1 MYAFQHTSTILR
13 NAYSSPNPK
22 CIATLGLA
30 SFAFARHYLRNL
42 GFDFSSS
49 WYLDVSVPKV
59 PLIYLCI
66 QYMIYGSSPYV
77 FPHSEICGS
86 RLICS
91 SPQLIAACHVFLR
104 LLMPRHSPCALVCLN
119 FFCLHMSFNICRSL
133 SSLFKN
139 CWVHLN
145 SFWFLISPSFHNYL
159 CFDFSKIVFLP
170 LIQTLLGKTKLISI
184 YVFFPVRY

>member
-1 MYAFQHTSTILR
+1 MFILVR
-13 NAYSSPNPK
+13 TPSVLLLLVWPLSLSL
-22 CIATLGLA
+22 ATTREI
-30 SFAFARHYLRNL
+30 SV
-42 GFDFSSS
+42 DFSSS

-59 PLIYLCI
+59 PLINLCI

-119 FFCLHMSFNICRSL
+119 FFCFGTSFNIPRSL
-133 SSLFKN
+133 RSLFKN
-139 CWVHLN
+139 CWVTFN
-145 SFWFLISPSFHNYL
+145 SFWFLYFSPSFHNYL
-159 CFDFSKIVFLP
+159 CFDFSKIVFV
-170 LIQTLLGKTKLISI
+170 TLNFKLYLERPNWFQFMSSSLLTIHSLE
-184 YVFFPVRY
+184 

>member
-1 MYAFQHTSTILR
+1 MLILVR
-13 NAYSSPNPK
+13 TPSVLLLLVWPLSLSL
-22 CIATLGLA
+22 ATTREI
-30 SFAFARHYLRNL
+30 SV
-42 GFDFSSS
+42 DFSSS

-86 RLICS
+86 TLICS

-119 FFCLHMSFNICRSL
+119 FFCFSIYFPYIPRSL
-133 SSLFKN
+133 RSLFKN
-139 CWVHLN
+139 CWVTFN
-145 SFWFLISPSFHNYL
+145 SFWFLTSRHLFTITCASIL
-159 CFDFSKIVFLP
+159 A
-170 LIQTLLGKTKLISI
+170 KL
-184 YVFFPVRY
+184 YFYP

>member
-1 MYAFQHTSTILR
+1 MAFPRHSTIVR
-13 NAYSSPNPK
+13 NVYTSPNPK
-22 CIATLGLA
+22 RIATLGLA

-59 PLIYLCI
+59 PLIHLCI

-119 FFCLHMSFNICRSL
+119 FFCFDIFSYISVASFSL
-133 SSLFKN
+133 QELLSTFKQ
-139 CWVHLN
+139 
-145 SFWFLISPSFHNYL
+145 FLVSYL
-159 CFDFSKIVFLP
+159 AIFS
-170 LIQTLLGKTKLISI
+170 QLLVL
-184 YVFFPVRY
+184 

>member
-1 MYAFQHTSTILR
+1 MSFPTHSTILQD
-13 NAYSSPNPK
+13 ACTGPNPK
-22 CIATLGLA
+22 RIATLGLA

-86 RLICS
+86 IAYL
-91 SPQLIAACHVFLR
+91 QLTAAY
-104 LLMPRHSPCALVCLN
+104 
-119 FFCLHMSFNICRSL
+119 RSL
-133 SSLFKN
+133 SRLSSAPDAKAFSLCSCLLELLLLRYILIYLGRF
-139 CWVHLN
+139 VLSSRIAESLLTVFGFFTSRHLVT
-145 SFWFLISPSFHNYL
+145 IT
-159 CFDFSKIVFLP
+159 CA
-170 LIQTLLGKTKLISI
+170 SI
-184 YVFFPVRY
+184 